1 MFMSAISPSRP
12 ALIEVLCRSPKQKAY
27 EVYQTFQESIQ
38 AISASSMPKL
48 GIF

>member
-27 EVYQTFQESIQ
+27 EV
-38 AISASSMPKL
+38 SSVV
-48 GIF
+48 ITA